1 MRWVGW
7 IGIAVPLCTCSS
19 PVHPCPVCL
28 PVCLSCL
35 PSFFVGNDFLPHLPL
50 LEIREGAIE
59 RLVGIYKRLLPSL
72 GGYISENGGQL
83 NLSRVDVLLSDLGV
97 VEDSIFKQRKSKED
111 YFKQRSVE
119 IGDDWAT
126 VDRGWGAGADRS
138 RVFFSFL
145 VFVVLFYL
153 AMRIAL
159 PS

>member
-1 MRWVGW
+1 
-7 IGIAVPLCTCSS
+7 
-19 PVHPCPVCL
+19 
-28 PVCLSCL
+28 
-35 PSFFVGNDFLPHLPL
+35 LPL

-72 GGYISENGGQL
+72 EAYISENGGQL

>member
-1 MRWVGW
+1 VQ
-7 IGIAVPLCTCSS
+7 
-19 PVHPCPVCL
+19 PVCL
-28 PVCLSCL
+28 PVCL

-119 IGDDWAT
+119 TGDSCAT
-126 VDRGWGAGADRS
+126 VDRVRVRERLAH
-138 RVFFSFL
+138 VFFLPFFPL
-145 VFVVLFYL
+145 LCINL
-153 AMRIAL
+153 AMLIAL